1 MGKGGLEK
9 AACLL
14 ENVADHAP
22 TAYRIRALISLGA
35 NQVLRGDYRTALSFY
50 LEALRFVRRSRVTD
64 YTAVVRAQ
72 KDIAV
77 IKSLEGDRVGALA
90 ILSSTK
96 PIAQSLR
103 TTHPHLYFDYLN
115 NLAVDLNEVG
125 RFEEAAYACDLALAS
140 PFASSYPEWHET
152 REEIETRKRSS
163 ASRSSVSTKPQASTR
178 GQFSD
183 RNNIAIRSAQ
193 SLRPEVTTDQ
203 PAISWPEAPAEGGT
217 DNLVRMPLPELNTRP
232 FVSPF
237 AESDARGRVLEFSS
251 RTRALEEENG
261 EDESDVS
268 ESRKTVADKLYE
280 MLMAAIDGV
289 EFDQGLVETLYRD
302 YLLKRTCNG

>member
-1 MGKGGLEK
+1 M
-9 AACLL
+9 
-14 ENVADHAP
+14 
-22 TAYRIRALISLGA
+22 RALISLGA
-35 NQVLRGDYRTALSFY
+35 NSIARGDYRAALSFNR
-50 LEALRFVRRSRVTD
+50 EALCLNSRGRLTD
-64 YTAVVRAQ
+64 YSAVVR
-72 KDIAV
+72 V
-77 IKSLEGDRVGALA
+77 HNELSLINSLDGNHVEALA
-90 ILSSTK
+90 ILSSAL
-96 PIAQSLR
+96 PIAKLLR

-115 NLAVDLNEVG
+115 NLAVDLHAVG
-125 RFEEAAYACDLALAS
+125 RLEEATNACDLALAS
-140 PFASSYPEWHET
+140 PFASAYPEWHET
-152 REEIETRKRSS
+152 REEIETRKRS
-163 ASRSSVSTKPQASTR
+163 RGLRTSVAYGDQGGT
-178 GQFSD
+178 QFSTH
-183 RNNIAIRSAQ
+183 NNSAVRSTHTPGLQ
-193 SLRPEVTTDQ
+193 VSRDQ
-203 PAISWPEAPAEGGT
+203 LPIGWPEAPGEGGT